1 MLTNLQQHFR
11 FYLALILS
19 ALLALGIRLQAAPL
33 GSAQMPVEQ
42 PARPPVAPAA
52 AAVTAAR

>member
-33 GSAQMPVEQ
+33 GSAQLPVEQ
-42 PARPPVAPAA
+42 AARPQVAPASVA
-52 AAVTAAR
+52 TAAVC